1 MSHNNRARARAGAF
15 RTDTDISRQKP
26 APGERELQP
35 WQPDPSG
42 DALEGGLGDD
52 VTFGGAVGKTGGG
65 KGWDQFATNAA
76 LFGATTTYSED
87 LYTTRLDRSKQG
99 FKQRER
105 EAERLAR
112 EIEGQV
118 TTNVHVAEERG
129 QQVQGGEGW
138 DEEDRYSGVQR
149 RAGAYVPPGAR
160 SGKVVGKES
169 SKETGKDVKEDKE
182 TPAQPTTELATHD
195 SGNAKAPPQEPIKPS
210 PAKDALKVS
219 PAKPNPSPASAA
231 PADITSTMREFAQT
245 ERSKIAQAKADMHKT
260 ERDRRLAE
268 LVNFGK
274 TFKVPGAKP
283 RDLQGV
289 LAGSAGQ
296 EKREEKN
303 VTKAVPAP
311 APAVASSKPQLAN
324 GHRPPIAS
332 GTHAAKP
339 RISMHIPEIP
349 PFKGA
354 ARPLGP
360 SQQQPPPPKLV
371 VPATADVPVPGIAGP
386 SQTTKDAKRPDAP
399 PVAGGLNPAAAAFAF
414 KPNPAA
420 STFKPVSLGS
430 FPFCAVLD

>member
-1 MSHNNRARARAGAF
+1 M
-15 RTDTDISRQKP
+15 
-26 APGERELQP
+26 QP
-35 WQPDPSG
+35 WQPEGAG
-42 DALEGGLGDD
+42 DALDGGGGLGDD
-52 VTFGGAVGKTGGG
+52 LTFGTAANKTGG

-112 EIEGQV
+112 EIEGQA

-160 SGKVVGKES
+160 GGRVVGKEAG
-169 SKETGKDVKEDKE
+169 KDAERKDVKEDKE
-182 TPAQPTTELATHD
+182 TPVQPTTELATHD
-195 SGNAKAPPQEPIKPS
+195 SGNAKVPPQEPVKPS

-260 ERDRRLAE
+260 ERERRLAE

-296 EKREEKN
+296 EKKEEKN
-303 VTKAVPAP
+303 VTKVPAP
-311 APAVASSKPQLAN
+311 GAAASKPQPTN
-324 GHRPPIAS
+324 GHRPPIAT

-354 ARPLGP
+354 AVRP
-360 SQQQPPPPKLV
+360 QQPPPKLV
-371 VPATADVPVPGIAGP
+371 VPATADMPVPGIAAP
-386 SQTTKDAKRPDAP
+386 PQTKHAKRPDAP
-399 PVAGGLNPAAAAFAF
+399 PAAGGLNPAAAAFAF

-420 STFKPVSLGS
+420 STFKPVSPVFS
-430 FPFCAVLD
+430 CCVVLYLMRCLL